1 MHTFFK
7 LILTVLLGSVIIA
20 QEFDPETGETIK
32 IQYDPITG
40 EIIKEFN
47 TIPKQVN

>member
-20 QEFDPETGETIK
+20 QEFDPETGEMINSIQHTIWWWHS
-32 IQYDPITG
+32 
-40 EIIKEFN
+40 
-47 TIPKQVN
+47 